1 MQAVG
6 AGFWQTLFYARFPQV
21 MPLYSSLT
29 LNHFEIAVRSAA
41 TLGLVGAGGI
51 GAPLV
56 FAIQARNWS
65 TVSIILLGVVIT
77 VFLIDFLSGEIRK
90 KLR

>member
-1 MQAVG
+1 MAD
-6 AGFWQTLFYARFPQV
+6 TFPQV
-21 MPLYSSLT
+21 MPLYSSLA
-29 LNHFEIAVRSAA
+29 LNYFEIAVRSAV

-65 TVSIILLGVVIT
+65 TVSIILLGVIIT
-77 VFLIDFLSGEIRK
+77 VFLIDIMAGIIRK
-90 KLR
+90 RLR